1 LNDIDADTS
10 PSLQRDEGLNTYI
23 RVPPSHNPVT
33 NVSST
38 DLTCNVNGLSGT
50 NVATVSIPP
59 ATIVR
64 VHHVYIIGL
73 QASLTVLQQ
82 QMTFEWHQDSQRT
95 GEPAISLGHKGPV
108 QVYIAKAPSTAA
120 SFDGQ
125 GSVWTKIYSS
135 GLIVP
140 LTQLWASEVVNA
152 TNGISL
158 YPVEISH
165 TVLLITAFKGRHS
178 VVIPPSLP
186 AGQYLLRAEIVS
198 STVLCEHAFIDG
210 SFRSP
215 STLQRHT
222 LALNSL
228 LVKRVIYTSNHV
240 TDSLFRQAAS
250 KLRSRVEAA
259 PAHRQSLSREDT
271 NQLILASRR
280 VPFVAVLNSL
290 LTIVFRFPLSG
301 QYL

>member
-1 LNDIDADTS
+1 
-10 PSLQRDEGLNTYI
+10 
-23 RVPPSHNPVT
+23 
-33 NVSST
+33 
-38 DLTCNVNGLSGT
+38 
-50 NVATVSIPP
+50 
-59 ATIVR
+59 
-64 VHHVYIIGL
+64 
-73 QASLTVLQQ
+73 
-82 QMTFEWHQDSQRT
+82 MTFEWHQDSQRT

-301 QYL
+301 QYLQQPSELHRSRRPRLVLVDLTFVLWYTPIVETLSSLHLTIMKLYLHHCGINAAALYDCGSDER